1 MGTPLIQS
9 VGTISGPGIPGIS
22 RDNLVLGETV
32 TFSDTDLANVGG
44 VYSWSWKSVPIGSTA
59 LLINPGSATPHFVPD
74 ETGSY
79 WVKCVVSIG
88 GTSYQSELIVGVV
101 LPKTQARIPAFHEQ
115 LEWNQGGNQQGWQ
128 PALTKF
134 MRQADAQLGGGGA
147 TGATGPQGDPGTDG
161 ATGAT
166 GPAGTGTTGATGP
179 AGAPG
184 SSGNTG
190 ATGPQGDP
198 GATGAGTTGATGP
211 AGAPGGAGN
220 TGATGPQGDPGATGA
235 GTTGATGPAGA
246 PGGAGNTG
254 ATGPQGNPG
263 GAGTT
268 GATGPQGNPG
278 ATGASGSTAL
288 ATDTTNGL
296 QSAADKT
303 KQDSYIDPHGWP
315 LDSTGTRLVTLS
327 YDPLTRKITITSLSG
342 GTFDVWCRGAKT
354 TQSSPF
360 VTTAHAATEGTWY
373 LYWDGGNFT
382 WSQTAW
388 DLYTVAPT
396 SFVYWSSLLGSGVG
410 FTELHEWNSDP
421 GLHRDIHYA
430 VGTALQTGGTLSGY
444 ALNTASDAAL
454 QFAISSATINDED
467 LQSVLGALIAGNYTV
482 WNRSG
487 NPGFWQWSA
496 GLALPFIRAA
506 GYAQINTVSGG
517 AWSMTDINGAGGG
530 GYGTAYV
537 LAMPALSPE
546 HQFIIIPGQ
555 TQYGSLAAAQA
566 ESFANLQLGTVP
578 FVEFVPVAQLVFFAH
593 HGSGGT
599 ADTALAFVGALSSS
613 RAASVSTVQMGPPGA
628 TGATGPAG
636 SPGATGAGTT
646 GATGPAGATGAGTTG
661 ATGPAGAG
669 ITGATGPAGATGAG
683 TPGATG
689 ATGPAGGGGLVTLS
703 FGGPAANPSSTSLA
717 LQSQNVDVNN
727 YTGTTWTLVVTAYM
741 ANAATMGLVYLYNLT
756 DGEVVGTA
764 YTQIVPN
771 STSPTKYTQIFTVGA
786 APTNLKNN
794 VGGKL
799 YEARCSFTGIPAIN
813 DAVFVGCI
821 ELTVQ

>member
-1 MGTPLIQS
+1 MGTPIIQS
-9 VGTISGPGIPGIS
+9 VGSISGPGIPGIS

-59 LLINPGSATPHFVPD
+59 LLTNPGSATPHFIPD
-74 ETGSY
+74 QTGSY
-79 WVKCVVSIG
+79 WVRGVVSIG

-220 TGATGPQGDPGATGA
+220 TGATGPQG
-235 GTTGATGPAGA
+235 
-246 PGGAGNTG
+246 
-254 ATGPQGNPG
+254 NPG
-263 GAGTT
+263 GADTT

-613 RAASVSTVQMGPPGA
+613 RAASVSTAQVGPPGA

-646 GATGPAGATGAGTTG
+646 GATGPAGATGAGT
-661 ATGPAGAG
+661 
-669 ITGATGPAGATGAG
+669 IGATGPAGATGAG
-683 TPGATG
+683 GTGSTGPGGATG
-689 ATGPAGGGGLVTLS
+689 ATGPSGGGGLTTLS
-703 FGGPAANPSSTSLA
+703 FGGPAANPSSTA
-717 LQSQNVDVNN
+717 LVLQGQFVDVNN
-727 YTGTTWTLVVTAYM
+727 YTGTTWTLVVTAWM
-741 ANAATMGLVYLYNLT
+741 ANVGTTGFVYLYNLT

-764 YTQIVPN
+764 YSQIVPS
-771 STSPTKYTQIFTVGA
+771 STNPTKYTQIFTVGA

-794 VGGKL
+794 VGGKY
-799 YEARCSFTGIPAIN
+799 YEARISFTGIPAIN

>member
-1 MGTPLIQS
+1 MGTPIIQS
-9 VGTISGPGIPGIS
+9 VGSISGPGIPGIS

-44 VYSWSWKSVPIGSTA
+44 VYSWSWKSVPIDSTA
-59 LLINPGSATPHFVPD
+59 LLTNPGSATPHFIPD
-74 ETGSY
+74 QTGSY
-79 WVKCVVSIG
+79 WVRGVVSIG

-211 AGAPGGAGN
+211 AG
-220 TGATGPQGDPGATGA
+220 T
-235 GTTGATGPAGA
+235 

-263 GAGTT
+263 GAGT
-268 GATGPQGNPG
+268 
-278 ATGASGSTAL
+278 
-288 ATDTTNGL
+288 
-296 QSAADKT
+296 
-303 KQDSYIDPHGWP
+303 
-315 LDSTGTRLVTLS
+315 
-327 YDPLTRKITITSLSG
+327 
-342 GTFDVWCRGAKT
+342 
-354 TQSSPF
+354 
-360 VTTAHAATEGTWY
+360 
-373 LYWDGGNFT
+373 
-382 WSQTAW
+382 
-388 DLYTVAPT
+388 
-396 SFVYWSSLLGSGVG
+396 
-410 FTELHEWNSDP
+410 
-421 GLHRDIHYA
+421 
-430 VGTALQTGGTLSGY
+430 
-444 ALNTASDAAL
+444 
-454 QFAISSATINDED
+454 
-467 LQSVLGALIAGNYTV
+467 
-482 WNRSG
+482 
-487 NPGFWQWSA
+487 
-496 GLALPFIRAA
+496 
-506 GYAQINTVSGG
+506 
-517 AWSMTDINGAGGG
+517 
-530 GYGTAYV
+530 
-537 LAMPALSPE
+537 
-546 HQFIIIPGQ
+546 
-555 TQYGSLAAAQA
+555 
-566 ESFANLQLGTVP
+566 
-578 FVEFVPVAQLVFFAH
+578 
-593 HGSGGT
+593 
-599 ADTALAFVGALSSS
+599 
-613 RAASVSTVQMGPPGA
+613 